1 MSYPPFAFKPPGY
14 VTVAGIARVDALIGG
29 FAGAGGFVVATAAVV
44 VVAATVVEVDSAA
57 GDASTWTDADSEL
70 VVLDGR
76 VRTVVGLSVVE
87 VVGASAAT
95 TVSRSAGAAGVRATR
110 NPIATRAVERIRA
123 RIVRCI
129 TLLVGSLLGV

>member
-1 MSYPPFAFKPPGY
+1 
-14 VTVAGIARVDALIGG
+14 VAGIARVDALIGG

-44 VVAATVVEVDSAA
+44 VVAATVVEVDSAV
-57 GDASTWTDADSEL
+57 GDATRTDADSEL

-95 TVSRSAGAAGVRATR
+95 TESRSSGVAGVRATR

>member
-1 MSYPPFAFKPPGY
+1 
-14 VTVAGIARVDALIGG
+14 VAGIARVDALIGG

-44 VVAATVVEVDSAA
+44 VVAATVVEVDSAV
-57 GDASTWTDADSEL
+57 GDATWTDADSEL

-95 TVSRSAGAAGVRATR
+95 TESRSSGAAGVRATR
-110 NPIATRAVERIRA
+110 NPIATRTVERIRA